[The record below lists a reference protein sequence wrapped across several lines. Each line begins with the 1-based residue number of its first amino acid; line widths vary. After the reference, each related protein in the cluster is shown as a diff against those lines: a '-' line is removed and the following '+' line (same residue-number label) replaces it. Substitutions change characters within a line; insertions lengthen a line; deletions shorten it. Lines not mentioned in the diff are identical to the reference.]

1 MTIDERWALILPH
14 REHMLNVARR
24 RCRTEE
30 DAEDC
35 VHEAMLRV
43 AQFEELDPARAAAM
57 LTSVTARLAVDM
69 HRRRALARRYLPR
82 LVSVPEQQAQPDE
95 AVLDA
100 SEAQWLAAQLRNLP
114 DREREVLRQRAAG
127 YSAVES
133 ATRLSVSYKSVESAY
148 TRARGR
154 MRMWAGA
161 GSLLVAEYLRRLRL
175 RQRPAAILVSLAAV
189 SAGCLVLTTLTP
201 HSENHDGVGGVRGAT
216 TPQALWDSAA
226 SAAHAQLAAAVPPL
240 GATVAAPPSSSRA
253 ARRPPSSS
261 GATSHQIAQAQ
272 VPLHPKDPLT
282 VTTTG
287 SQSNQD
293 FVSFTVACLES
304 QPQPFF
310 QEGTVGCP
318 PQ

>member
-1 MTIDERWALILPH
+1 MTNDERWALILPH

-43 AQFEELDPARAAAM
+43 AQFETLDPDRVAAM
-57 LTSVTARLAVDM
+57 LTSVTVRLAVDV
-69 HRRRALARRYLPR
+69 HRGRARARRYLPR
-82 LVSVPEQQAQPDE
+82 LVSVPAQQPQPDE

-127 YSAVES
+127 YSAGES

-154 MRMWAGA
+154 MRVWAGV
-161 GSLLVAEYLRRLRL
+161 GSLLVAEYLRRLR
-175 RQRPAAILVSLAAV
+175 QRPEVVVASMAAMA
-189 SAGCLVLTTLTP
+189 SAGCLVLTSLTP
-201 HSENHDGVGGVRGAT
+201 HSDNHDGVGDVRGAT
-216 TPQALWDSAA
+216 APQALWDSAV
-226 SAAHAQLAAAVPPL
+226 SAAHAQLAAAVPRS
-240 GATVAAPPSSSRA
+240 GATVSPPPSSSRA
-253 ARRPPSSS
+253 ARRPPSSA

-272 VPLHPKDPLT
+272 VPLDPQDPLT

-287 SQSNQD
+287 SHSNQD

-304 QPQPFF
+304 QPQPLF

>member
-1 MTIDERWALILPH
+1 MTNDERWALILPH

-69 HRRRALARRYLPR
+69 HRRRARATRYLPR
-82 LVSVPEQQAQPDE
+82 LVSVPAQQAQPDE

-100 SEAQWLAAQLRNLP
+100 SEAQWLAAQMRNLP

-127 YSAVES
+127 YSAGEL
-133 ATRLSVSYKSVESAY
+133 AARLSVSYKSVESAY

-175 RQRPAAILVSLAAV
+175 RQHPAAVAVSLAMV
-189 SAGCLVLTTLTP
+189 SAGCLVLSSLP
-201 HSENHDGVGGVRGAT
+201 HAKAGGGHDSDAPGVMAPPAWFDGVPAAAHQQLGQPRPA
-216 TPQALWDSAA
+216 AA
-226 SAAHAQLAAAVPPL
+226 SMRPPARHPAVPPQS
-240 GATVAAPPSSSRA
+240 AVAVRQPTA
-253 ARRPPSSS
+253 
-261 GATSHQIAQAQ
+261 HQVAQAQ
-272 VPLHPKDPLT
+272 LPMVSAS
-282 VTTTG
+282 V
-287 SQSNQD
+287 SQSRSGD
-293 FVSFTVACLES
+293 YVSFVVACLQQ
-304 QPQPFF
+304 QPYF
-310 QEGTVGCP
+310 QNGMAGCP